1 MTGRTPVWEQELSA
15 GAVCYNLLLAAN
27 ASGWAGNWLSE
38 WPAFDDDAGKLLGL
52 EDGERVAGFIYL
64 GTATVAPPERP
75 RRPTWP
81 KRSPAG
87 KAEDEGA
94 PPHTG
99 RHGAE
104 PSPSRTAC
112 AAQDGPRVFTEKD
125 KIYDLIENCTPS
137 RSRESV
143 LSDPDSPLT
152 VSCRNTCFEAR
163 LNSWLAESPD
173 NRQRYFATKDIYDI
187 ERSARLFTCREGS
200 AMVEKSSCVGQF
212 APDIL
217 AKVGPIPCG
226 ESVNCEVRFDIDDAG
241 RPTQL
246 SANLPARP
254 GESGI

>member
-1 MTGRTPVWEQELSA
+1 MRVPRHILAAMGLS
-15 GAVCYNLLLAAN
+15 LLLQ
-27 ASGWAGNWLSE
+27 GL
-38 WPAFDDDAGKLLGL
+38 PAQ
-52 EDGERVAGFIYL
+52 
-64 GTATVAPPERP
+64 
-75 RRPTWP
+75 
-81 KRSPAG
+81 
-87 KAEDEGA
+87 
-94 PPHTG
+94 
-99 RHGAE
+99 
-104 PSPSRTAC
+104 
-112 AAQDGPRVFTEKD
+112 AQDGPRVFTEKD

-246 SANLPARP
+246 SATCQPGPAKAEYEREAMCLTQSMSFP
-254 GESGI
+254 SHRGRRNVVQPFEMKSDQSCPIS

>member
-1 MTGRTPVWEQELSA
+1 MRVPRHILAAMGQS
-15 GAVCYNLLLAAN
+15 LLLQ
-27 ASGWAGNWLSE
+27 GL
-38 WPAFDDDAGKLLGL
+38 PAQ
-52 EDGERVAGFIYL
+52 
-64 GTATVAPPERP
+64 
-75 RRPTWP
+75 
-81 KRSPAG
+81 
-87 KAEDEGA
+87 
-94 PPHTG
+94 
-99 RHGAE
+99 
-104 PSPSRTAC
+104 
-112 AAQDGPRVFTEKD
+112 AQDGPRVFTEKD
-125 KIYDLIENCTPS
+125 EIYDLIENCTPS

-163 LNSWLAESPD
+163 LNSWLAESPN

-246 SANLPARP
+246 SATCQPGPAKAEYEREAMCLTQSMSFP
-254 GESGI
+254 SHRGRRNVVQPFEMKSDQSCPIS

>member
-1 MTGRTPVWEQELSA
+1 MGVPRHILAAMGLS
-15 GAVCYNLLLAAN
+15 LLLQ
-27 ASGWAGNWLSE
+27 GL
-38 WPAFDDDAGKLLGL
+38 PAQ
-52 EDGERVAGFIYL
+52 
-64 GTATVAPPERP
+64 
-75 RRPTWP
+75 
-81 KRSPAG
+81 
-87 KAEDEGA
+87 
-94 PPHTG
+94 
-99 RHGAE
+99 
-104 PSPSRTAC
+104 
-112 AAQDGPRVFTEKD
+112 AQDGPRVFTEKD
-125 KIYDLIENCTPS
+125 EIYDLIENCTPS

-246 SANLPARP
+246 SATCQPGPAKAEYEREAMCLTQSMSFP
-254 GESGI
+254 SHRGRRNVVQPFEMKSDQSCPIS